1 MTEVFPNYY
10 DKFKCI
16 ADKCEHNCCI
26 GWEIDIDQGT
36 IKKYKSLE
44 KDTGFNFAD
53 NIEENH
59 FKLKD
64 GERCAFLNSH
74 GLCDIICSFGEDALC
89 DICTLH
95 PRFKNF
101 YTHFNEVGLGLSCE
115 EAARI
120 ILSAEERFCI
130 FHPECVLLTDEE
142 KDFFKER
149 STALDILQNRSKT
162 ITERFSYLA
171 RKYEAEITADTEK
184 LLEIYTP
191 LERLDEKWTDELEAL
206 RGFFFDGK
214 IFEKFPIAFENL
226 AVYFIFRHFGK
237 CIWDYEPAVRFALQ
251 GCTLIG
257 AMLSCCE
264 SDGKAADFRKLVDLA
279 RMYSAEIEYSDENTE
294 EIMFELT

>member
-10 DKFKCI
+10 NKFKCI

-26 GWEIDIDQGT
+26 GWEIDIDQET
-36 IKKYKSLE
+36 MKRYKSLE
-44 KDTGFNFAD
+44 KDTGFKFSD

-64 GERCAFLNSH
+64 EDRCAFLNSH

-89 DICTLH
+89 DICSLH

-120 ILSAEERFCI
+120 ILSAEEKFFI
-130 FHPECVLLTDEE
+130 SPPGGVPLTHEE
-142 KDFFKER
+142 EDFFEER
-149 STALDILQNRSKT
+149 STALDILQNRTKT
-162 ITERFSYLA
+162 IAERFSYLA
-171 RKYEAEITADTEK
+171 ERFDTEITSDIEK
-184 LLEIYTP
+184 LLEVYLP
-191 LERLDEKWTDELEAL
+191 LERLDAKWIDELEAL
-206 RGFFFDGK
+206 RGFCFDGE

-226 AVYFIFRHFGK
+226 AVYFIFRHFGE
-237 CIWDYEPAVRFALQ
+237 CMWDYEPAVRFALQ

-257 AMLSCCE
+257 AMLSRHQRDY
-264 SDGKAADFRKLVDLA
+264 SKADFNSLTEIA

-294 EIMFELT
+294 EIMFEVI